1 LLLPAQQVRGK
12 FDNNKKEMKAIKV
25 NNVSNDINA
34 LDMHIEEIQQPI
46 AGKDECVVK
55 ILYSGVNPSDV
66 GAVLGKF
73 PKATWPRY
81 TGRDYAGVIVDGPQ
95 ELLGKEVWGT
105 GGELGIRTNGSHAA
119 FLVIPVLAVS
129 EKPATITLPEAAGI
143 GVPFIT
149 AYEGLR
155 RAGLPKRGQWVLI
168 FGINGKVGQAAT
180 QIATRLGAKV
190 MGVEHGSNH
199 YRGHANSSTVVIN
212 SSESNVAEAVM
223 EITGGH
229 GADIVYNTVGSPCF
243 EDANHAMAH
252 GGTQIFISD
261 RLQKEVP
268 FNIFYFYRH
277 QHNFVGI
284 DTQELDVVDCAGIL
298 DELKPGFLDGTLV
311 PFRVKNEH
319 IYPLERARDAYL
331 QTYTGSKDKIIL
343 KIQD

>member
-1 LLLPAQQVRGK
+1 
-12 FDNNKKEMKAIKV
+12 MKAIKV

>member
-1 LLLPAQQVRGK
+1 LIK
-12 FDNNKKEMKAIKV
+12 NKKEMKAIRA
-25 NNVSNDINA
+25 NSVSGDINA
-34 LDMHIEEIQQPI
+34 LDMHIEEIQQPV

-55 ILYSGVNPSDV
+55 VLYSGVNPSDV

-73 PKATWPRY
+73 PKAIWPRY
-81 TGRDYAGVIVDGPQ
+81 TGRDFAGVIVGGPA

-119 FLVIPVLAVS
+119 YLVIPTLAVS
-129 EKPATITLPEAAGI
+129 EKPVTITLPEAAGI

-168 FGINGKVGQAAT
+168 FGVNGKVGQAAT

-190 MGVEHGSNH
+190 IGVDHRSNH
-199 YRGHANSSTVVIN
+199 YRGYTNSSVVVIN
-212 SSESNVAEAVM
+212 SSESKVPEAVM

-252 GGTQIFISD
+252 SGTQIFIAD
-261 RLQKEVP
+261 RLQKEVS

-298 DELKPGFLDGTLV
+298 NELKPGFLDGTLV
-311 PFRVKNEH
+311 PFAVKAEQ
-319 IYPLERARDAYL
+319 IYPLERAHEAYR
-331 QTYTGSKDKIIL
+331 QTYAGSMDKIIL
-343 KIQD
+343 KIND